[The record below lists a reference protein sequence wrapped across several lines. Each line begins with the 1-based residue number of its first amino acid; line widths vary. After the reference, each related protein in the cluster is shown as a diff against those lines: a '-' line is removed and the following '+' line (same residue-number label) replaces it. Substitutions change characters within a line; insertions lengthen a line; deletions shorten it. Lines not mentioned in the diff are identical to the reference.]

1 MSGPRDAKV
10 LVASSEQGDTSPPH
24 RQAGGVRFE
33 GESESHV
40 APHRGRAGRASK
52 PRNPFAEVMS
62 EFMDADGNIMYND

>member
-1 MSGPRDAKV
+1 M
-10 LVASSEQGDTSPPH
+10 
-24 RQAGGVRFE
+24 RFE